1 MAPKNARE
9 ASPAPENTPPSR
21 RASSGS
27 LPEKPPGPLSV
38 PVSPEERETV
48 KINNM
53 NQTDLKNACD
63 DALKRY
69 LSRPTLFKQIYLHTD
84 VRLALGWA
92 GVFVAVAT
100 GVYGY
105 KVDFETAKPLVWA
118 GFLLYMLLTGLQTA
132 YAYFVEGDIVFVGKR
147 KTFSKRIV
155 TERITVSS
163 RTLPVSSSTCSSPS
177 PSKSSLES
185 SAPSYELS
193 VSYVQSAGG
202 GRSLLSKGR
211 SRSSRSY
218 ADFFDANGVMAQ
230 ATFEEWVG
238 KLVEDVMDSRPA

>member
-1 MAPKNARE
+1 MAPKNVKE
-9 ASPAPENTPPSR
+9 ASPAPETTPSR
-21 RASSGS
+21 RASSSS

-38 PVSPEERETV
+38 PVSPDERETV

-118 GFLLYMLLTGLQTA
+118 GFLLYLLLTGLQTA
-132 YAYFVEGDIVFVGKR
+132 YAYFVEGDVVFVGKR

-155 TERITVSS
+155 TERITISS
-163 RTLPVSSSTCSSPS
+163 RTLPVSSPISPNSISQSSS
-177 PSKSSLES
+177 
-185 SAPSYELS
+185 PSYELA
-193 VSYVQSAGG
+193 VSYVQSAAG

-211 SRSSRSY
+211 SRASRSY
-218 ADFFDANGVMAQ
+218 ASFFDAKGVMAQ
-230 ATFEEWVG
+230 ATFEDWVG
-238 KLVEDVMDSRPA
+238 KLVEDVMDSRAA